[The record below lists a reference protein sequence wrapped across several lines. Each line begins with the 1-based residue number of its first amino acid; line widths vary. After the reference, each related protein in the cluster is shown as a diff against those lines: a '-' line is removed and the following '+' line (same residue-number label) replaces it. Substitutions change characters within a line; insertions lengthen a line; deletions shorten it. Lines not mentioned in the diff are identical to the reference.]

1 MRNRLTDLKRKE
13 VVNICDG
20 ARLGFVQDVL
30 VELPCGQIAALIVPG
45 PCHFLGP
52 RQDYIIPWSSIRQ
65 IGPDII
71 LVDAA
76 ADQICTPRERKGW
89 F

>member
-1 MRNRLTDLKRKE
+1 MQNRWTELRRKE

-45 PCHFLGP
+45 VCHILEP
-52 RQDYIIPWSSIRQ
+52 RHDHIIPWSCIRQ
-65 IGPDII
+65 IGPELI
-71 LVDAA
+71 LVE
-76 ADQICTPRERKGW
+76 ADPARIRTPRERKSL